1 MKLEPIH
8 VYVPILGAD
17 TVDPDNV
24 TSPGIKPDVHAL
36 REATHFRPVDA
47 SHSSVPQAQS
57 IEFASLPSNVVQ
69 AAIFEHVLRDN
80 EQNLPVDVVQSVVP
94 QAQSFEFST
103 LPSVL
108 EHASIASVLAV
119 LEHLFNDD

>member
-1 MKLEPIH
+1 MRLEPNHI
-8 VYVPILGAD
+8 YVPILAAD
-17 TVDPDNV
+17 SVDPDKV
-24 TSPGIKPDVHAL
+24 TSPGIKPDVQAL

-47 SHSSVPQAQS
+47 VQSVVPQAQS
-57 IEFASLPSNVVQ
+57 MEFAALPSVVVQ
-69 AAIFEHVLRDN
+69 IAILEHMLVDN
-80 EQNLPVDVVQSVVP
+80 EQNRPVDVVQSVVP
-94 QAQSFEFST
+94 QAQSLEFST